1 MSKFKPIKY
10 YRSIFDVD
18 FEKLKEQGIKVVACD
33 LDNTL
38 VPHDVTLPT
47 KEVSE
52 LVKKVNDLGMKFII
66 LSNNKEQRVQTFAD
80 PLNIDY
86 YFSSRKPLKKNFLR
100 LMHDNHITNKQLCLI
115 GDQLMTDVYGAN
127 KLGIMSI
134 FVEPL
139 ANKDIFYTKVNRL
152 MEKKVLKKLV
162 KKQMFKEGQYYD

>member
-1 MSKFKPIKY
+1 MSRFKPVKY
-10 YRSIFDVD
+10 YPSIFDVD
-18 FEKLKEQGIKVVACD
+18 FQKLKDEGIRVIACD

-38 VPHDVTLPT
+38 VPHDVTLPSDD
-47 KEVSE
+47 VIN
-52 LVKKVNDLGMKFII
+52 LVKKVNDLGMKFVI
-66 LSNNKEQRVQTFAD
+66 LSNNKEGRVQTFAT
-80 PLNIDY
+80 PLDIDF

-100 LMHDNHITNKQLCLI
+100 IMHDNHITNKQLCLI

-139 ANKDIFYTKVNRL
+139 ANRDIFYTKINRL

-162 KKQMFKEGQYYD
+162 KRKLFKEGQYYD